1 DANGNMVRSQ
11 AALDAQ
17 GAFMKHEIETNP
29 EYASVKAYM
38 QKNPNA
44 SKEDIARVLGTKYVR
59 WAYGQTKLRNG
70 KSFDYR
76 PHLEKEYKYR
86 ANIDKTVQEQKTNLP
101 KENTPA
107 VSDLKSSHIVEN
119 TRAKVASVLST
130 QKAIA
135 PQATTK
141 AKPSLNNQNR
151 LLTNVTPF
159 KQPLN
164 TPNPQ
169 EVVVVNQNNGNIGQN
184 VSDRFLAHALTGGI
198 GMGKLDV

>member
-1 DANGNMVRSQ
+1 GNMVRSQ

-130 QKAIA
+130 QKAIV
-135 PQATTK
+135 PQA
-141 AKPSLNNQNR
+141 
-151 LLTNVTPF
+151 
-159 KQPLN
+159 
-164 TPNPQ
+164 
-169 EVVVVNQNNGNIGQN
+169 
-184 VSDRFLAHALTGGI
+184 
-198 GMGKLDV
+198 